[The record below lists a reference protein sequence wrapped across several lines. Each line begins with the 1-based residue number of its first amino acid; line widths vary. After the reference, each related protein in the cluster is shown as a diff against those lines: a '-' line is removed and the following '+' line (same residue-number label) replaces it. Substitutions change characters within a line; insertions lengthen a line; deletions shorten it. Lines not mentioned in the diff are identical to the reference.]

1 MRPSERQ
8 RSNFPSNFPVSDAD
22 QRSLDFN
29 PIEATPEEQERLR
42 SIAVEWML
50 EEAAEEFH
58 QLPGETA
65 AEFWAARQQHLQD
78 LETFGPLF
86 PREPSEAWKMVQG
99 LRQGQGRAPPLKARQ
114 LTLLLDSNDTDTEN
128 KTENL

>member
-1 MRPSERQ
+1 MRPSERGH
-8 RSNFPSNFPVSDAD
+8 SPFPVSDFPVSDPD

-42 SIAVEWML
+42 AIALRWRL

-58 QLPGETA
+58 QLPGETS

-78 LETFGPLF
+78 LETFGLLF
-86 PREPSEAWKMVQG
+86 PPEPSEAWRMVQG
-99 LRQGQGRAPPLKARQ
+99 LRREQGRAPPSKPPLQ
-114 LTLLLDSNDTDTEN
+114 LSLPWDSNDTDTE
-128 KTENL
+128 K